1 MLSMTGA
8 KVYFILLGYSVQLM
22 LPRLLGSPELF
33 GLYSSAMSIVSIL
46 TNLLVVATIQTVSKQ
61 VSESAD
67 REAPALRQGL
77 EVQLVV
83 GVVLAAGLLLAA
95 PGLAWVKG
103 DPRVVPLFRVASIVM
118 LSYALYAAL
127 VGSLNGRKRF
137 HHQAALDVTYSTL
150 RTAGLLGAAALGLGP
165 LGCFTGF
172 AGAASTVLLIAL
184 FVVGLGRPGDRIPWA
199 KWLTFMAP
207 LWLYHL
213 FLNLIL
219 QFDLFLVSS
228 SVTHMSVD
236 AGMAAQAASELGN
249 RYAGFYRAAQT
260 FAFVPYQLI
269 LSVAFVIF
277 PMVSSAV
284 SLGDQAQARS
294 YITNALRFSLIVLL
308 AIAAPVSGAADG
320 VMRLAYQP
328 EYLAG
333 SQALSVLAPGMACFA
348 LFVIGATILSGAGMP
363 GRAAAIA
370 GVSVVTVTVCN
381 LVLVRWVGV
390 GEHTLVAAAVGTSIG
405 TTLALVAI
413 AIAVHRRFGAFI
425 PALCVVRVVLGAGVG
440 FLVARFVPHDTAIG
454 ALSALISGGLAYLA
468 ALFALRELGR
478 ADLDAVLSVLG
489 RRR

>member
-46 TNLLVVATIQTVSKQ
+46 NNLLIVATIQTVSKQ
-61 VSESAD
+61 VSEGPE

-77 EVQLVV
+77 ELQLVV
-83 GVVLAAGLLLAA
+83 GLCLAAGLVAAA
-95 PGLAWVKG
+95 PGLAYVKG
-103 DPRVVPLFRVASIVM
+103 DPRVIPLFRIASVV
-118 LSYALYAAL
+118 LFAYALYAAL
-127 VGSLNGRKRF
+127 VGSLNGRKQF
-137 HHQAALDVTYSTL
+137 HHQAGLDVTYSTL
-150 RTAGLLGAAALGLGP
+150 RTGGLLGAAALGLGP
-165 LGCFTGF
+165 VGCFSGF
-172 AGAASTVLLIAL
+172 AAAASTVMLVALLI
-184 FVVGLGRPGDRIPWA
+184 VGIGSPGGRIPW
-199 KWLTFMAP
+199 KSWLSFMAP

-228 SVTHMSVD
+228 SVTHMSVESGID
-236 AGMAAQAASELGN
+236 AAAAGELGN

-284 SLGDQAQARS
+284 SLGDQDKARS
-294 YITNALRFSLIVLL
+294 YIAGALRFSLIVLL

-320 VMRLAYQP
+320 VMRIAYQP

-333 SQALSVLAPGMACFA
+333 SDALSVLAPGMACFA

-363 GRAAAIA
+363 GRAAVIA
-370 GVSVVTVTVCN
+370 GTGVVTVIGCN
-381 LVLVRWVGV
+381 LLFVRFVGV
-390 GEHTLVAAAVGTSIG
+390 GDSTLIAAATGTSVGTTLSLAAVGT
-405 TTLALVAI
+405 V
-413 AIAVHRRFGAFI
+413 VYKRFGAFI
-425 PALCVVRVVLGAGVG
+425 ELRCAVRVLLSAGVA
-440 FLVARFVPHDTAIG
+440 FAAARFTPHDTALT
-454 ALSALISGGLAYLA
+454 ALSALIVGGLAYLA
-468 ALFALRELGR
+468 ALFALRELGK
-478 ADLDAVLSVLG
+478 ADVQAVLSVVG
-489 RRR
+489 RGR